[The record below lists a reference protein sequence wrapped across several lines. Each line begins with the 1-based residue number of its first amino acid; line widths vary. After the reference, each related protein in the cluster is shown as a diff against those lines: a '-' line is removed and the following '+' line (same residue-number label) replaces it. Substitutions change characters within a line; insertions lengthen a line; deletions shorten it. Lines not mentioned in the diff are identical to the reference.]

1 MTKFDIP
8 NGLSEQEFA
17 RIYREHLERYSESL
31 IKEIKWMLEQPVRS
45 DVSEIYVEVFPDEE
59 GDGLVS
65 IGMYFDGRNK
75 KVDRT
80 DKSFFPG
87 RYLGIAEYANDL
99 PLIDIEE
106 YKEKF
111 SVVDVTVELVKEW
124 FVSCWKEADGHN
136 YNLPVTLKGHEDF
149 GNGKI
154 IALTN
159 N

>member
-1 MTKFDIP
+1 MTKSEIP
-8 NGLSEQEFA
+8 NGLSEQDFA
-17 RIYREHLERYSESL
+17 RIYKEHLERYSEFL
-31 IKEIKWMLEQPVRS
+31 IKELNWMLEQPLRS
-45 DVSEIYVEVFPDEE
+45 DVTEIYVEVFPDEG

-65 IGMYFDGRNK
+65 IGMYFEGKNK

-106 YKEKF
+106 YKKKF
-111 SVVDVTVELVKEW
+111 PVVDVTVELVKQW
-124 FVSCWKEADGHN
+124 FASCWKEAGGEN
-136 YNLPVTLKGHEDF
+136 YKLPVTLAGHEDF

-154 IALTN
+154 IALT
-159 N
+159 